1 MAARAKR
8 KSSAGSRPSRSRSTR
23 NSARRRTAT
32 KRSGGQAQSGFSF
45 GVIARKLGDAAKE
58 MVQKATQQP
67 AANDAIQLLEQDHRE
82 VEQMLEQFE
91 QASDNGMKSEIADK
105 ICLALT
111 VHTEIEEKIFYPR
124 ARKQI
129 EEEDLLDEAEVEHA
143 SAKQLIAQIQK
154 MTPRDRLFDAKVKVL
169 GEYVKHHVKE
179 EENELFPQARDSGMN
194 LEKVG
199 EELREEKMALLKK
212 ASKKA

>member
-8 KSSAGSRPSRSRSTR
+8 KTSARSRPSKSRST
-23 NSARRRTAT
+23 ARRRRTTA
-32 KRSGGQAQSGFSF
+32 KRGSARQAQSGFSF
-45 GVIARKLGDAAKE
+45 GAMAKKLGDAAKE

-67 AANDAIQLLEQDHRE
+67 AANDATQLLEQDHRE
-82 VEQMLEQFE
+82 VEGMLDQFE
-91 QASDNGMKSEIADK
+91 QADDAGTKADLADK

-124 ARKQI
+124 ARKGI
-129 EEEDLLDEAEVEHA
+129 DDEDLLDEAEVEHA
-143 SAKQLIAQIQK
+143 SAKQLIAEIQK

-179 EENELFPQARDSGMN
+179 EENELFPKVRDSGMD
-194 LEKVG
+194 LAKIA
-199 EELREEKMALLKK
+199 EELTEAKMSLLKK
-212 ASKKA
+212 ASRKA

>member
-8 KSSAGSRPSRSRSTR
+8 KSSARSRPKSHST
-23 NSARRRTAT
+23 ARRRTAA
-32 KRSGGQAQSGFSF
+32 KRGSGRQAQSGFSF
-45 GVIARKLGDAAKE
+45 GAMARKLGDAAKE

-91 QASDNGMKSEIADK
+91 QAGDNGMKSEIADK